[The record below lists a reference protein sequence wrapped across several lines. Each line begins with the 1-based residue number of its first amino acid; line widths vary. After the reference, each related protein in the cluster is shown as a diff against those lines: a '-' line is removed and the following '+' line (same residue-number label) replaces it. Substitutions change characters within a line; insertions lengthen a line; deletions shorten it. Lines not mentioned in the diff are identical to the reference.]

1 VSKPVDP
8 PFLAIAAAIATV
20 TIAGIGLSLS
30 VTLISVRLAELGFS
44 AGAIGLHTAGSSL
57 LGLAIAPYVP
67 WLAREIGVRRLLIG
81 ALLLGAGC
89 LAAFTLTSGFWPW
102 LAIRGLYGI
111 ALTLMFV
118 LGEFWISAVVWP
130 HRRGL
135 VMGFYA
141 TAVAAG
147 FAAGPFLLAA
157 IGSAGTA
164 PFLVAALLSLVAT
177 LPIGLAG
184 ARAPALPKTEAAP
197 LALLA
202 ILRAAPVATTA
213 ALLYG
218 AIEASAFGLLPV
230 FALREGWGAEAA
242 AIASAICALGNALL
256 QIPIGHAADKFGR
269 ARLLILIG
277 GLGTLGAL
285 ILPLAAHTGYSVYV
299 VLLFVWSGI
308 VGGLYAV
315 GLTSLASRY
324 SGAALAR
331 ANAAYILLYSA
342 GTLIGPPIFGFGL
355 DLTPAG
361 LFWTLA
367 LVLAAFFA
375 LALKRDAHP

>member
-1 VSKPVDP
+1 MTKPTATP
-8 PFLAIAAAIATV
+8 SLAIAAAIATV

-30 VTLISVRLAELGFS
+30 ATLISVRLAQIGFS
-44 AGAIGLHTAGSSL
+44 ARAIGFHTAGSGL
-57 LGLAIAPYVP
+57 LGLATAPYVP
-67 WLAREIGVRRLLIG
+67 WLARKIGVRRLLIA
-81 ALLLGAGC
+81 ALLLGAAC
-89 LAAFTLTSGFWPW
+89 LAALALTHGYWPW
-102 LAIRGLYGI
+102 LAVRSLYGI
-111 ALTLMFV
+111 ALTIMFI

-135 VMGFYA
+135 VMGIYA
-141 TAVAAG
+141 TAIAAG

-157 IGSAGTA
+157 IGPGGAA

-177 LPIGLAG
+177 LPIGLADVD
-184 ARAPALPKTEAAP
+184 APALRKTEP
-197 LALLA
+197 LPFLA
-202 ILRAAPVATTA
+202 IMRDAPAATTA

-218 AIEASAFGLLPV
+218 AIEATAFGLFPV
-230 FALREGWGAEAA
+230 FALRQGWGADAA
-242 AIASAICALGNALL
+242 AIASAIFALGNALL
-256 QIPIGHAADKFGR
+256 QIPTGLAADKFGR

-285 ILPLAAHTGYSVYV
+285 ILPLAAHFAYAAYV
-299 VLLFVWSGI
+299 VLLFAWSGI

-342 GTLIGPPIFGFGL
+342 GALMGPPLFGFGL
-355 DLTPAG
+355 DLAPAG
-361 LFWTLA
+361 LFFALA
-367 LVLAAFFA
+367 LVLAGFFA

>member
-1 VSKPVDP
+1 MTKPTATP
-8 PFLAIAAAIATV
+8 SHAIAAAIATV

-30 VTLISVRLAELGFS
+30 ATLISVRLAQIGFS
-44 AGAIGLHTAGSSL
+44 ARAIGFHTAGSGL
-57 LGLAIAPYVP
+57 LGLATAPYVP
-67 WLAREIGVRRLLIG
+67 WLARKIGVRRLLIA
-81 ALLLGAGC
+81 ALLLGAAC
-89 LAAFTLTSGFWPW
+89 LAALALTHGYWPW
-102 LAIRGLYGI
+102 LAVRSLYGI
-111 ALTLMFV
+111 ALTIMFI

-135 VMGFYA
+135 VMGIYA
-141 TAVAAG
+141 TAIAAG

-157 IGSAGTA
+157 IGPGGAA

-177 LPIGLAG
+177 LPIGLADVD
-184 ARAPALPKTEAAP
+184 APALRKTEP
-197 LALLA
+197 LPFLA
-202 ILRAAPVATTA
+202 IMRDAPAATTA

-218 AIEASAFGLLPV
+218 AIEATAFGLFPV
-230 FALREGWGAEAA
+230 FALRQGWGADAA
-242 AIASAICALGNALL
+242 AIASAIFALGNALL
-256 QIPIGHAADKFGR
+256 QIPTGLAADKFGR

-285 ILPLAAHTGYSVYV
+285 ILPLAAHFAYAAYV
-299 VLLFVWSGI
+299 VLLFAWSGI

-342 GTLIGPPIFGFGL
+342 GALMGPPLFGFGL
-355 DLTPAG
+355 DLAPAG
-361 LFWTLA
+361 LFFALA
-367 LVLAAFFA
+367 LVLAGFFA

>member
-1 VSKPVDP
+1 MTKPAATP
-8 PFLAIAAAIATV
+8 SLAIAAAIATV

-30 VTLISVRLAELGFS
+30 ATLISVRLAQLGFS
-44 AGAIGLHTAGSSL
+44 ARAIGFHTAGSGL
-57 LGLAIAPYVP
+57 LGVATAPYVP
-67 WLAREIGVRRLLIG
+67 WLARKIGVRRLLIA
-81 ALLLGAGC
+81 ALLLGAAC
-89 LAAFTLTSGFWPW
+89 LAALALTHGYWPW
-102 LAIRGLYGI
+102 LAVRSLYGI
-111 ALTLMFV
+111 ALTIMFI

-135 VMGFYA
+135 VMGIYA
-141 TAVAAG
+141 TAIAAG

-157 IGSAGTA
+157 IGPSGAA

-177 LPIGLAG
+177 LPIGLADVD
-184 ARAPALPKTEAAP
+184 APALRQTEP
-197 LALLA
+197 LPFLA
-202 ILRAAPVATTA
+202 IMRDAPAATTA

-218 AIEASAFGLLPV
+218 AIEATAFGLFPV
-230 FALREGWGAEAA
+230 FALRQGWGADAA
-242 AIASAICALGNALL
+242 AIASAIFALGNALL
-256 QIPIGHAADKFGR
+256 QIPTGLAADNFGR

-285 ILPLAAHTGYSVYV
+285 ILPLAAHFAYAAYV
-299 VLLFVWSGI
+299 VLLFAWSGI

-342 GTLIGPPIFGFGL
+342 GALIGPPLFGFGL
-355 DLTPAG
+355 DLAPAG
-361 LFWTLA
+361 LFIALA
-367 LVLAAFFA
+367 LVLAGFFA

>member
-1 VSKPVDP
+1 MTKPAET
-8 PFLAIAAAIATV
+8 PFLAIAAAVATV

-44 AGAIGLHTAGSSL
+44 ARAIGFHTAGSGIF
-57 LGLAIAPYVP
+57 GLAIAAYVP
-67 WLAREIGVRRLLIG
+67 WLAHEIGIRRLLIA
-81 ALLLGAGC
+81 ALLLGAAC
-89 LAAFTLTSGFWPW
+89 LAALAFTHGYWPW
-102 LAIRGLYGI
+102 LAVRSLYGI
-111 ALTLMFV
+111 ALTILFI

-135 VMGFYA
+135 VMGIYA
-141 TAVAAG
+141 TAIAAG

-157 IGSAGTA
+157 IGPSGAA
-164 PFLVAALLSLVAT
+164 PFLVAALLSLVAI
-177 LPIGLAG
+177 LPIGLADVD
-184 ARAPALPKTEAAP
+184 APALRKTESLP
-197 LALLA
+197 FRA
-202 ILRAAPVATTA
+202 ILRDAPTATTA

-230 FALREGWGAEAA
+230 FALRQGWGAHAA

-256 QIPIGHAADKFGR
+256 QIPTGLAADRFGR
-269 ARLLILIG
+269 ARLLIVIG

-285 ILPLAAHTGYSVYV
+285 ILPLAAQIGYTAYV
-299 VLLFVWSGI
+299 VLLFVWAGI

-342 GTLIGPPIFGFGL
+342 GTLIGPPLFGFGL
-355 DLTPAG
+355 DLAPAG
-361 LFWTLA
+361 LFIALA
-367 LVLAAFFA
+367 LALAGFFA
-375 LALKRDAHP
+375 LSLRRDAHP